1 MWYGMR
7 KLFSSMFLP
16 LSYLQSAGRKI
27 WGKKVFYWITWSDSQ
42 TPEATALV
50 KKKNL
55 TSEHYSAPNL
65 KCTEE
70 TCVQGIMMGRTE
82 DSEE

>member
-50 KKKNL
+50 KKKTSPQSIIALL
-55 TSEHYSAPNL
+55 TLSAL
-65 KCTEE
+65 KRHVCR
-70 TCVQGIMMGRTE
+70 V
-82 DSEE
+82 